1 MTVPLTVRLTTPDG
15 VQRMVTRQVSGLT
28 FTTKIRGGFASANL
42 TMSRPLDAPPI
53 PALSELAVFD
63 ARTGRTVWEGRIS
76 GPGRRSGARGQEV
89 QLVAIGEGV
98 ASMQDVDTPY
108 MIVDSDLSSWD
119 EQQAARQGLRASVG
133 SLPNSPDRGLVFK
146 SSGTVAAG
154 DLTFA
159 WFRDLALCGQTIG
172 ALHFLWRSGETGSH
186 ALDIRVGDQ
195 PLSVSVTIATYPWNT
210 TAGGA
215 LFAFSQ
221 ADWPAT
227 SAPKF
232 VWRMTSSGDVPD
244 TAWSAIT
251 AATVY
256 ARLLGTDRQPLP
268 NATYQSVPW
277 LTADRVFTDVVARF
291 CPRLD
296 IESAV
301 LEPGSFTFTQLSWP
315 SSITPE
321 KVVDEVLEMEPDFA
335 WAVWE
340 KQPNGRWRTEFKRLE
355 STVRYEA
362 TVVDGYDA
370 PAPGSDVYD
379 RAVVRWRD
387 AAGEDQ
393 VTVVTNTV
401 PELAAAGMS
410 RTKTLDLGDEV
421 GSAAQAQQY
430 GTAFLADHDV
440 APNAGTLTIAR
451 RLRDLITGRYV
462 DPWEVRSGALVR
474 VRGIQSTPDDL
485 NATSPNGLTVARIV
499 ATRFDA
505 DEGICEADL
514 DVPALTEQRMI
525 AQLANTRTR
534 G

>member
-15 VQRMVTRQVSGLT
+15 AQRMVTQQVSGLT

-76 GPGRRSGARGQEV
+76 GPGRRSGPRGQEV

-119 EQQAARQGLRASVG
+119 EQESSRKEMTVSVG
-133 SLPNSPDRGLVFK
+133 AVPGGPTRGLTFK
-146 SSGTVAAG
+146 ARGSVNNG
-154 DLTFA
+154 DTTYA
-159 WFRDLALCGQTIG
+159 WFRDLWRCGQQIG
-172 ALHFLWRSGETGSH
+172 ALYFYWYSSEGGARAIDLR
-186 ALDIRVGDQ
+186 IGDQ
-195 PLSVSVTIATYPWNT
+195 PLTPSSVYASYPWNT
-210 TAGGA
+210 AAGGA
-215 LFAFSQ
+215 LFAFTPGTYPLSS
-221 ADWPAT
+221 T
-227 SAPKF
+227 PKF
-232 VWRMTSSGDVPD
+232 AWRFTASGALGDN
-244 TAWSAIT
+244 TWSAVT
-251 AATVY
+251 QAVVY
-256 ARLLGTDRQPLP
+256 ARLLGTNRQPLP
-268 NATYQSVPW
+268 NAAYQSVPW
-277 LTADRVFTDVVARF
+277 LTADKVFTDVVARF

-301 LEPGSFTFTQLSWP
+301 LDVGSFKFTQLSWP
-315 SSITPE
+315 TSITPE
-321 KVVDEVLEMEPDFA
+321 KVVDEVLEMEPDFT

-379 RAVVRWRD
+379 RVVVRWKD
-387 AAGEDQ
+387 TAGDDQ

-401 PELAAAGMS
+401 PALAAAGMS
-410 RTKTLDLGDEV
+410 RTKTIDLGDEV

-430 GTAFLADHDV
+430 GAAFLADHDV

-462 DPWEVRSGALVR
+462 APWEIRSGALVR

-525 AQLANTRTR
+525 AQLANARTR